1 VSGFRVV
8 ALDPATADTV
18 RSTLRTPEWGYP
30 ATAEIAAGYGPCR
43 VCLRMFAIGSERRIL
58 FTHDP
63 FAGLEPYPL
72 PGPVYIHEASC
83 EAYADPA
90 AFPDALRPLSLTLNA
105 YARGRRLCAQ
115 AYVSDGDV
123 EGAAARLLA
132 DPDVAYIHARNT
144 DVGCFLVQLD
154 RADQEDFR

>member
-8 ALDPATADTV
+8 ALDTATADAV
-18 RSTLRTPEWGYP
+18 RNTLCTPGWGYP
-30 ATAEIAAGYGPCR
+30 ATAETAAGYGPCR
-43 VCLRMFAIGSERRIL
+43 VCLRMFEIGSERRIL
-58 FTHDP
+58 FTRDP

-72 PGPVYIHEASC
+72 PGPEYIHEGPC
-83 EAYADPA
+83 EAYTDSA
-90 AFPDALRPLSLTLNA
+90 AFPDALRPLSMTLNA
-105 YARGRRLCAQ
+105 YARGRKLRGQ

-132 DPDVAYIHARNT
+132 VPDVAYIHVRNT

-154 RADQEDFR
+154 REDSE